1 MTPPALQF
9 SHMGL
14 YVTDLAAMRDFY
26 TSVLGFLV
34 TDEGGL
40 RGRTLCFLS
49 RDATEHHQIVLVEG
63 RPPDVPYN
71 VVNQISLRA
80 GTLGDLKYLIAD
92 LEREGI
98 TELRTVAHG
107 IAWSVYFPDPEGN
120 HVEVFVDSPWYV
132 EQPIA
137 DAMDLTRP
145 DEEILAET
153 EARYK
158 DHRSFRP
165 FAEWRAEQ
173 AEKLA
178 VDR

>member
-1 MTPPALQF
+1 MTARA
-9 SHMGL
+9 SA
-14 YVTDLAAMRDFY
+14 YVTLTPRSARRHAAVR
-26 TSVLGFLV
+26 
-34 TDEGGL
+34 
-40 RGRTLCFLS
+40 
-49 RDATEHHQIVLVEG
+49 
-63 RPPDVPYN
+63 
-71 VVNQISLRA
+71 
-80 GTLGDLKYLIAD
+80 
-92 LEREGI
+92 
-98 TELRTVAHG
+98 
-107 IAWSVYFPDPEGN
+107 N

-158 DHRSFRP
+158 DHPSFRP

-173 AEKLA
+173 AEKFA